1 MSCCI
6 FRCGVALLLVA
17 CTVAL
22 APAEEKKADNK
33 KATIATFNLKGSFPE
48 SAGAAGLFGEIETN
62 LAELIRRLD
71 AAADDKKVDAVLLKM
86 RNPSLGRG
94 KINEI
99 RAAIDRVQAKGKRVV
114 AEMDSAVTG
123 DYLVAATCDEIV
135 MPESGFV
142 EIAGVRAELTYFK
155 GLFDKLGVE
164 ADFLQMGDF
173 KGASEPF
180 TREGMSPE
188 FRKQFGSVIDDFYG
202 DMISTIARDRKLEE
216 AKVKEIIDQGLFM
229 AKDAKAAGLIDRIAY
244 ADQLEDALEEQLKVD
259 ELVYEKNYGKDAI
272 DTDFSGI
279 TGMMKLINL
288 MMGIKSAKTASS
300 GKKIA
305 VVYAVGPIMTGS
317 STTSLFGEA
326 TVGSDTIV
334 KALREA
340 ADDKAVAAIVLRV
353 DSPGGS
359 AVASDLIWRQ
369 IQQIEKPVYAS
380 MGDTAASGGYYI
392 SMGCDKIYA
401 EPGTLTGSIG
411 VVSGKLATKK
421 AFDKIGVNTEVIA
434 RGKNSG
440 LFSMDEKFTDSEREV
455 MMKLMTDVYGQFTSK
470 AAAGRKMEVDKLKE
484 LAQGKLWSGRQA
496 KENGL
501 VDEVG
506 TLRDALKAAKLAAG
520 LKEDDK
526 AEILTLPKPRGLFDE
541 LFDPDGVDAELRTN
555 VVGAEALRTLEAVS
569 PTAGVQLREAAM
581 WQQLFRERAVLMM
594 PYRVQVK

>member
-1 MSCCI
+1 
-6 FRCGVALLLVA
+6 
-17 CTVAL
+17 
-22 APAEEKKADNK
+22 
-33 KATIATFNLKGSFPE
+33 
-48 SAGAAGLFGEIETN
+48 
-62 LAELIRRLD
+62 
-71 AAADDKKVDAVLLKM
+71 
-86 RNPSLGRG
+86 
-94 KINEI
+94 
-99 RAAIDRVQAKGKRVV
+99 
-114 AEMDSAVTG
+114 
-123 DYLVAATCDEIV
+123 

-142 EIAGVRAELTYFK
+142 EIAGVRAELTYLK

-164 ADFLQMGDF
+164 ADFLQVGDF
-173 KGASEPF
+173 KGASEPY

-188 FRKQFGSVIDDFYG
+188 FRKQFEGVIDDFYS
-202 DMISTIARDRKLEE
+202 DMVSSIAHDRKLDES
-216 AKVKEIIDQGLFM
+216 KVKELIDQGLFV
-229 AKDAKAAGLIDRIAY
+229 ASDAKAAGLIDRVAY
-244 ADQLEDALEEQLKVD
+244 EDQLETALKEQLKSD
-259 ELVYEKNYGKDAI
+259 ELDYDKNYGKEAI

-279 TGMMKLINL
+279 TGLMKLINM
-288 MMGIKSAKTASS
+288 MMGIEPATTATS

-305 VVYAVGPIMTGS
+305 VVYAVGPIMTGNS
-317 STTSLFGEA
+317 STSFFGES

-340 ADDKAVAAIVLRV
+340 AEDKTVAAIVLRV

-380 MGDTAASGGYYI
+380 MGDIAASGGYYI

-421 AFDKIGVNTEVIA
+421 AFGKIGVNTEVIA

-440 LFSMDEKFTDSEREV
+440 LFSMEEKFTDSERDA
-455 MMKLMTDVYGQFTSK
+455 MMKLMNDVYGQFTAK
-470 AAAGRKMEVDKLKE
+470 AAAGRKMEVDKLQS

-526 AEILTLPKPRGLFDE
+526 AEVLTLPKPRSIFDE
-541 LFDPDGVDAELRTN
+541 LLDPEGADARIGSRL
-555 VVGAEALRTLEAVS
+555 VGEEALRAVDGLS
-569 PTAGVQLREAAM
+569 PAAGVQLREAAL
-581 WQQLFRERAVLMM
+581 WQELFRERAVLMM
-594 PYRVQVK
+594 PYRVQIK